1 MLLERENQSTD
12 LTGLRPITKEVNMK
26 SSTKVLIIL
35 SGGQDSTTCLFWA
48 KEKYEEVH
56 AITFDYGQRHK
67 IEIEAARRVASMAGV
82 ASHEV
87 VVIGDSIL
95 KSTSPLTSNNELEQ
109 YEDAEQM
116 GQAIGTR
123 VEKTFVPMRNT
134 LFLTIAANRAV
145 ALGCNVIITGVCQE
159 DNANYP
165 DCTNIFID
173 EMTRTINCSL
183 GNVNIGKSWIYI
195 KTPLM
200 FKSKAETCKLA
211 TSLKDCMLALA
222 YSHTS
227 YDGKYPPTDMNHA
240 NVLRA
245 KGFEDA
251 RLPDPLVV
259 RAWVEGLMDLPLQD
273 NYFDMVTL
281 KQTEAVNY
289 FEQRFIESAGKFIP
303 CEQQLKD
310 PYFNHGECND

>member
-1 MLLERENQSTD
+1 MK
-12 LTGLRPITKEVNMK
+12 TKALV
-26 SSTKVLIIL
+26 IL

-48 KEKYEEVH
+48 KEKYDEVH
-56 AITFDYGQRHK
+56 AITFDYGQRHA
-67 IEIEAARRVASMAGV
+67 IEIEAARHVASLANV

-87 VVIGDSIL
+87 VVIGAGIL

-109 YEDAEQM
+109 YENAEQM
-116 GQAIGTR
+116 EQVIGTR

-145 ALGCNVIITGVCQE
+145 GLGCKVIITGVCQE

-165 DCTNIFID
+165 DCTNDFVRAM
-173 EMTRTINCSL
+173 ELVINESL
-183 GNVNIGKSWIYI
+183 GNYNNPKDGLLKVV
-195 KTPLM
+195 TPLM
-200 FKSKAETCKLA
+200 RLTKAETCELA
-211 TSLKDCMLALA
+211 TNLKGCVLALA

-251 RLPDPLVV
+251 GLPDPLVV
-259 RAWVEGLMDLPLQD
+259 RAWSEGLMELPKTS
-273 NYFDMVTL
+273 NYTNGFGGMTRDVSVCL
-281 KQTEAVNY
+281 DD
-289 FEQRFIESAGKFIP
+289 IEEYKNSIASN
-303 CEQQLKD
+303 LKD
-310 PYFNHGECND
+310 SYFLNGAENA